1 MTVKDLI
8 DKLQKID
15 NKELEV
21 KLLSIYS
28 GEKESVDLVGN
39 LGGDIIL
46 GSNDLID
53 LNIFFVE

>member
-21 KLLSIYS
+21 KLLSI

-39 LGGDIIL
+39 LGEDIIL

-53 LNIFFVE
+53 SNIVFVE